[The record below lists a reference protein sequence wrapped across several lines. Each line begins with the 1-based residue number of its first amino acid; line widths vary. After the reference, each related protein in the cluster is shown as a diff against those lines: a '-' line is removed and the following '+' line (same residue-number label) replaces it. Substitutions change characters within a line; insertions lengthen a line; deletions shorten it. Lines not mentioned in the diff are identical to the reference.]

1 MKYICIVVAFLC
13 SFAGKSQTQDKL
25 LLERYQFNLQ
35 KQKIEYSLPLHSTG
49 YLSPKKMVLPV
60 GMLVYGF
67 ISLNNEDLQEAN
79 KEVQEEILEH
89 NSTFH
94 TKIDNY
100 LQFAPAAS
108 VYILNASG
116 IKGQHNFR
124 DRTIILGISTALMA
138 GTVFALKKITHQQRP
153 DGSAYN
159 SFPSG
164 HTATAFSGAEFMQ
177 LEYKGHSPLLR
188 YSGYA
193 MAAGTGVLRMY
204 NNRHWLG
211 DVIAGAGVGILSTR
225 ASYWLWEKMK
235 KKNIKSSPIL

>member
-1 MKYICIVVAFLC
+1 MKLLCIVTALLYYFV
-13 SFAGKSQTQDKL
+13 GRSQTKDEL
-25 LLERYQFNLQ
+25 LLQRFQFNLQ
-35 KQKIEYSLPLHSTG
+35 KQKIEYTVPLQSNG
-49 YLSPKKMVLPV
+49 YLSPKKLVLPA

-67 ISLNNEDLQEAN
+67 ISLNNEGLQEAN
-79 KEVQEEILEH
+79 KEVQEEIIEH

-94 TKIDNY
+94 TTIDNY

-116 IKGQHNFR
+116 VKGKHNFR
-124 DRTIILGISTALMA
+124 DRTILLAMSTAIMA
-138 GTVFALKKITHQQRP
+138 GSVFALKKITGQQRP

-177 LEYKGHSPLLR
+177 LEYKEYSPFLR

-204 NNRHWLG
+204 NNRHWLS

-225 ASYWLWEKMK
+225 ASYWLFEKMK
-235 KKNIKSSPIL
+235 KKNLKSSPIL

>member
-1 MKYICIVVAFLC
+1 MKYVCFVVSILYP
-13 SFAGKSQTQDKL
+13 FAGISQSRDSL

-35 KQKIEYSLPLHSTG
+35 NQKIKYAVPVQRAG
-49 YLSPKKMVLPV
+49 YLSPRKMVLPV

-67 ISLNNEDLQEAN
+67 ISLNNYQLQEAN
-79 KEVQEEILEH
+79 KEIQEEILEN

-94 TKIDNY
+94 TTVDNY

-108 VYILNASG
+108 VYILNAAG

-124 DRTIILGISTALMA
+124 DRTILLGLSTAIMA
-138 GTVFALKKITHQQRP
+138 GSVFALKKITGQQRP

-177 LEYKGHSPLLR
+177 LEYKGHSPFLR

-193 MAAGTGVLRMY
+193 MATATGALRMY

-235 KKNIKSSPIL
+235 KKSNPVVIKL

>member
-1 MKYICIVVAFLC
+1 MKLICIVTALLY
-13 SFAGKSQTQDKL
+13 SFAAKSQTKDKIL
-25 LLERYQFNLQ
+25 FQRYEFNLQ
-35 KQKIEYSLPLHSTG
+35 KQKIEYTVPLHSTG
-49 YLSPKKMVLPV
+49 YLSPTKSVLPV

-67 ISLNNEDLQEAN
+67 ISLNNEELQEAN
-79 KEVQEEILEH
+79 KGVQEEILER
-89 NSTFH
+89 NDKFH
-94 TKIDNY
+94 TTIDDY

-108 VYILNASG
+108 VYVLNASG

-153 DGSAYN
+153 DGSAHN

-177 LEYKGHSPLLR
+177 LEYKGYSPLLR

-193 MAAGTGVLRMY
+193 MAAGTGILRMY

-225 ASYWLWEKMK
+225 ASYWLFEKMK
-235 KKNIKSSPIL
+235 KKNLKSMPIL

>member
-1 MKYICIVVAFLC
+1 MKYVSIVLALLFPIL
-13 SFAGKSQTQDKL
+13 GISQIENGL
-25 LLERYQFNLQ
+25 LLQRYNFNLQ
-35 KQKIEYSLPLHSTG
+35 KQTIENAVPLPG
-49 YLSPKKMVLPV
+49 NDYLSPKKMVLPV
-60 GMLVYGF
+60 GMLTYGF
-67 ISLNNEDLQEAN
+67 LSLNSEELQEAN
-79 KEVQEEILEH
+79 KEVQEEIHEH
-89 NSTFH
+89 NQKFH
-94 TKIDNY
+94 TTIDNY

-108 VYILNASG
+108 VYLLNASG

-159 SFPSG
+159 TFPSG

-177 LEYKGHSPLLR
+177 VEYKGYSPLLR

-225 ASYWLWEKMK
+225 ASYWLWERMK
-235 KKNIKSSPIL
+235 KKSNPVVFSL

>member
-1 MKYICIVVAFLC
+1 MKYVCIIVALLH
-13 SFAGKSQTQDKL
+13 SFAGIAQKGDSL
-25 LLERYQFNLQ
+25 LVERYQFNLQ
-35 KQKIEYSLPLHSTG
+35 KQKLDYAIPVQRAG
-49 YLSPKKMVLPV
+49 YLSPRKMVLPV
-60 GMLVYGF
+60 GMLTYGF
-67 ISLNNEDLQEAN
+67 LSLYSEELEEAN
-79 KEVQEEILEH
+79 KEVQEEIHEH
-89 NSTFH
+89 NETFH
-94 TKIDNY
+94 TTIDNY

-108 VYILNASG
+108 VYILNAAG
-116 IKGQHNFR
+116 VKGQHNFR
-124 DRTIILGISTALMA
+124 DRTIILGISTGLMA

-159 SFPSG
+159 TFPSG

-177 LEYKGHSPLLR
+177 VEYKGYSPLFR

-225 ASYWLWEKMK
+225 ASYWLFERMKMK
-235 KKNIKSSPIL
+235 KIKSTPIL

>member
-1 MKYICIVVAFLC
+1 MKSSCIVVSLLT
-13 SFAGKSQTQDKL
+13 SFAGKAQTGDSL

-35 KQKIEYSLPLHSTG
+35 KQKNEFSVLIQRAG

-67 ISLNNEDLQEAN
+67 ISINSEELQETN
-79 KEVQEEILEH
+79 KEVQEEIHEH
-89 NSTFH
+89 NDKFH
-94 TKIDNY
+94 TTIDDY

-116 IKGQHNFR
+116 VKGQHNFW
-124 DRTIILGISTALMA
+124 DRTILLGMSTAIMA
-138 GTVFALKKITHQQRP
+138 GSVYALKRITHQQRP

-177 LEYKGHSPLLR
+177 LEYKGHSPFLR

-193 MAAGTGVLRMY
+193 MATATGALRMY
-204 NNRHWLG
+204 NNRHWLS

-225 ASYWLWEKMK
+225 VSYWLWESMK
-235 KKNIKSSPIL
+235 RKSNRIVIKL

>member
-1 MKYICIVVAFLC
+1 MKYVCIVVALLY
-13 SFAGKSQTQDKL
+13 SYAGIAQTRDNL
-25 LLERYQFNLQ
+25 LIERYQFNLQ
-35 KQKIEYSLPLHSTG
+35 QQKIENTIPIKRAG

-67 ISLNNEDLQEAN
+67 ISINSEELQEAN

-94 TKIDNY
+94 TTIDDY

-116 IKGQHNFR
+116 VKGQHNFR
-124 DRTIILGISTALMA
+124 DRTILLGMSTAIMA
-138 GTVFALKKITHQQRP
+138 GSVYALKKITHQQRP

-177 LEYKGHSPLLR
+177 LEYKGYSPFLR

-193 MAAGTGVLRMY
+193 MATATGALRMY
-204 NNRHWLG
+204 NNRHWLS

-225 ASYWLWEKMK
+225 VSYWLFERMKMK
-235 KKNIKSSPIL
+235 SKPVVISL